1 MAVHEFEEF
10 TGGAVVGDL
19 GRGWVSVFIIIFY
32 YYYHFLFLRIS
43 FLFFFIPFIFTVF
56 CNFLL
61 HRHKQ
66 REMKTYWIWSRSEA
80 VKGIFTLCS
89 GIKLSTKVVIVLRII
104 LLLVESYNTISLSAD
119 VDGKKKRMKKRR
131 EKCCDVPLVL
141 ACQTSIEAFGIGLP
155 VLASVTVP
163 WT

>member
-1 MAVHEFEEF
+1 
-10 TGGAVVGDL
+10 
-19 GRGWVSVFIIIFY
+19 
-32 YYYHFLFLRIS
+32 
-43 FLFFFIPFIFTVF
+43 
-56 CNFLL
+56 
-61 HRHKQ
+61 
-66 REMKTYWIWSRSEA
+66 MKTYWIWSWSEA

-89 GIKLSTKVVIVLRII
+89 GIELSTEVVIVLRII
-104 LLLVESYNTISLSAD
+104 LLFVKSYNTISLSAE
-119 VDGKKKRMKKRR
+119 VDEKKRMNKRR